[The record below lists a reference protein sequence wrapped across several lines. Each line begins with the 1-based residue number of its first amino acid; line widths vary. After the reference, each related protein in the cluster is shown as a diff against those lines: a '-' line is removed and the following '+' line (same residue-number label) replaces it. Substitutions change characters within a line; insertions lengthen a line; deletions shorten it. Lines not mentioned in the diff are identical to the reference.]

1 VRVVGAGWVSLLLF
15 GLEDVFK
22 DFVGEDILA
31 VVQVVVGGEFCVNMV
46 SFQCVEVCTFSLVM
60 EDLHC
65 VVYVAQ
71 GVRLL

>member
-1 VRVVGAGWVSLLLF
+1 LLF
-15 GLEDVFK
+15 CPDNGFK

-31 VVQVVVGGEFCVNMV
+31 VVQVVLGGEFCVDV
-46 SFQCVEVCTFSLVM
+46 ISFQCVKVCAFSLEV

>member
-1 VRVVGAGWVSLLLF
+1 VLDGLF
-15 GLEDVFK
+15 IPYS
-22 DFVGEDILA
+22 EDILA
-31 VVQVVVGGEFCVNMV
+31 VVQVVVGGEFCVDV
-46 SFQCVEVCTFSLVM
+46 ISFQCVEVCAFSLEM